1 MGELCE
7 EGANPG
13 EIAARTRE
21 AHDKAFL
28 ERIGGAVEC
37 DRDGRGRQLGRNS
50 GGRASLAS
58 VR

>member
-1 MGELCE
+1 
-7 EGANPG
+7 
-13 EIAARTRE
+13 
-21 AHDKAFL
+21 
-28 ERIGGAVEC
+28 VEC